1 MKKIALLAMA
11 VVTSFC
17 MYAYD
22 NTRLVVSTTASQ
34 NYYLYIDGYQVG
46 DQYKNG
52 ASYYISDINSANHR
66 IQIYKQSSSIFG
78 GNNRKMVYDNTVFL
92 KANTETTLSMN
103 MFGNVVINE
112 VPLGNSGN
120 NGGWNG
126 GNNNGGGNG
135 SGNNNNNDNWNNN
148 GNQHQGHDCEGK
160 RGKGHKKHKKCSNDD
175 SWNNNGS
182 WNNNNNNGSGN
193 NNNGSWNNSTAINDK
208 AFYQLKQSIQ
218 NENFDDTKKSIA
230 LQAMRNNYFT
240 SSQVKE
246 LVQLFTFESS
256 KLDIAKQG
264 YKNTVDKQNYFTV
277 SDVFTFS
284 SSKQELMQYIQTVG

>member
-11 VVTSFC
+11 VVMSIC

-22 NTRLVVSTTASQ
+22 NTRLIVSTTTTQ
-34 NYYLYIDGYQVG
+34 NYYLFIDGYAVG

-52 ASYYISDINSANHR
+52 GSYYISDINSANHR
-66 IQIYKQSSSIFG
+66 IQLYKQSSSIFG
-78 GNNRKMVYDNTVFL
+78 GNNRKLVYDNTIFL
-92 KANTETTLSMN
+92 KTNTQTTLSVN

-112 VPLGNSGN
+112 TPLGSGGWNGGN

-126 GNNNGGGNG
+126 GNNNN
-135 SGNNNNNDNWNNN
+135 SNWNNN
-148 GNQHQGHDCEGK
+148 NQHQGHDCDNK
-160 RGKGHKKHKKCSNDD
+160 RGRGHKKQKRCGND
-175 SWNNNGS
+175 NS
-182 WNNNNNNGSGN
+182 WNNNNGGWNNG
-193 NNNGSWNNSTAINDK
+193 NGGWNNSAINDK
-208 AFYQLKQSIQ
+208 SFYQLKQSIQ
-218 NENFDDTKKSIA
+218 NESFDDTKKSIA

-240 SSQVKE
+240 SAQVKE

-264 YKNTVDKQNYFTV
+264 YKNVVDKQNYFTV

>member
-11 VVTSFC
+11 VVTSIC

-34 NYYLYIDGYQVG
+34 NYQLYVDGYLVG
-46 DQYKNG
+46 DKYKNG
-52 ASYYISDINSANHR
+52 NSFYISDINSANHR
-66 IQIYKQSSSIFG
+66 VQIYKNSNSIFG
-78 GNNRKMVYDNTVFL
+78 GSNRKIVYDNTIFL
-92 KANTETTLSMN
+92 KANTETTLTMN
-103 MFGNVVINE
+103 MFGKVVINE
-112 VPLGNSGN
+112 TPLGNGGN

-126 GNNNGGGNG
+126 GNNNGGWNG
-135 SGNNNNNDNWNNN
+135 SGNNTNNGNWNNN
-148 GNQHQGHDCEGK
+148 NNPHQGHDCDNK
-160 RGKGHKKHKKCSNDD
+160 RGKGHRKHKKCG
-175 SWNNNGS
+175 NNSS
-182 WNNNNNNGSGN
+182 WNNNNNNGGWN
-193 NNNGSWNNSTAINDK
+193 NSNNGSWNTNSVMNDK

-218 NENFDDTKKSIA
+218 NESFDDTKKSIA

-256 KLDIAKQG
+256 KLAIAKQG
-264 YKNTVDKQNYFTV
+264 YRNAIDKQNYFTV